1 MNTGPLDVEALTL
14 GIETSCDDTGVALI
28 RGERTVVAELLSSQ
42 IRDHSRF
49 GGVVPEF
56 AARKHLENLLPLVD
70 AILETANVSGRDLGL
85 IAVTR
90 GPGLMGSLMVGVQ
103 AARALSRAWDV
114 PVIGVN
120 HLEGHLFAPMVDTED
135 LRPPF
140 LSLIVSGGHTEIIR
154 VDALG
159 RYTVLGGT
167 RDDAAGEAYDK
178 AARVMGLPYPGG
190 PEIDRLAREGNPH
203 AFDLRVPLRNTKE
216 IEFSFS
222 GLKTALLWQ
231 VKRLEAEGREP
242 PLPDLC
248 ASFRRAVTDALISKV
263 SLAVRRT
270 GIRRVAVS
278 GGVAANSALRAAM
291 TGSREAR
298 QWTAWLPRPSRCTDN
313 AVMIAAAGRS
323 AWDRGVRSPS
333 DLTPDPSLALGET
346 AAQELHRTDSPTSRT
361 SEAKT
366 ALRGRQRERSKEA
379 GS

>member
-1 MNTGPLDVEALTL
+1 MNTGPLDAGALTL

-203 AFDLRVPLRNTKE
+203 AFDLPVPLRNTKE

-222 GLKTALLWQ
+222 GLKSAVLNYINSEQMKGHALN
-231 VKRLEAEGREP
+231 KA
-242 PLPDLC
+242 DIA
-248 ASFRRAVTDALISKV
+248 ASFQSAVVEVLVHKAFEAIHEAGRDTLV
-263 SLAVRRT
+263 LA
-270 GIRRVAVS
+270 
-278 GGVAANSALRAAM
+278 GGVAANKSLETRLRETAAAE
-291 TGSREAR
+291 GIRY
-298 QWTAWLPRPSRCTDN
+298 LYPPPRLCTDN
-313 AVMIAAAGRS
+313 AAMIACRGAYQAAAGKY
-323 AWDRGVRSPS
+323 S
-333 DLTPDPSLALGET
+333 DLYLNAVPGLDF
-346 AAQELHRTDSPTSRT
+346 Q
-361 SEAKT
+361 
-366 ALRGRQRERSKEA
+366 
-379 GS
+379 